1 MTSWHG
7 ALLPRSI
14 SALRRGWGDRLCM
27 AHFAI
32 IVFGMAALIG
42 QDVDAGV
49 LLVLG
54 LAALA
59 FAGCRILRKVHTYV
73 IAAAAL
79 LQALSNLIQ
88 QRTLHHMLAF
98 YRRASRLAGA
108 PPAVLQSVNSVL
120 GRGGSRKAFTSVY
133 FSRGGLDVH
142 FVTR

>member
-1 MTSWHG
+1 
-7 ALLPRSI
+7 
-14 SALRRGWGDRLCM
+14 M

-42 QDVDAGV
+42 QDVDAGI

-59 FAGCRILRKVHTYV
+59 FAGYRVLSKVHTYV
-73 IAAAAL
+73 VAAAAL
-79 LQALSNLIQ
+79 LNALMNLIQ

-108 PPAVLQSVNSVL
+108 PPATSQSVYSVPN
-120 GRGGSRKAFTSVY
+120 RGGSRKAFTSVC
-133 FSRGGLDVH
+133 FP
-142 FVTR
+142 